1 MTSQKE
7 HDSFPVLDYRGMEIY
22 ISPGKQLKIT
32 VLRMLSDLQENA
44 ERQINTSIHEQLQ
57 AKL

>member
-32 VLRMLSDLQENA
+32 VLRMLSDLQEN
-44 ERQINTSIHEQLQ
+44 INR
-57 AKL
+57 